1 MLLSILTGV
10 AELMIEVTTG
20 LLTNNNCETNNSD
33 AKENN
38 STYEYWMSLSYIEQ
52 KEYFESNEYLKD
64 YIETDFYENNRHY
77 TALHAQQIADRL
89 NKEFTNK
96 NYRY

>member
-1 MLLSILTGV
+1 MLLNILAGV

-20 LLTNNNCETNNSD
+20 ILTNNCETTNSD
-33 AKENN
+33 TKENN

-64 YIETDFYENNRHY
+64 YIKTDFYENNRHY
-77 TALHAQQIADRL
+77 TALHVQQIADRL

>member
-20 LLTNNNCETNNSD
+20 ILTNNCETNNSD

-77 TALHAQQIADRL
+77 TALHVQQIADRL